1 VARPV
6 TPELAAWYEK
16 AQRTVDL
23 VSLPG
28 HDRDCALAM
37 LSQARLCEEQAP
49 HTPHRISQ
57 TQAEHLLAIG
67 ERAGHQN
74 GRRAAA
80 EEILARARQLQAE
93 ADATGDTDPL
103 GQLTDEIEG
112 LWTAARIADL
122 GRWQVARDN
131 ALAEQAGSTP

>member
-1 VARPV
+1 M

-16 AQRTVDL
+16 AQRTADL
-23 VSLPG
+23 YSLPG

-37 LSQARLCEEQAP
+37 LSQARLSEERGGF
-49 HTPHRISQ
+49 HPHRISQ

-80 EEILARARQLQAE
+80 EEILARARRLQAE
-93 ADATGDTDPL
+93 ADTTADTERL
-103 GQLTDEIEG
+103 GQLADEIEG
-112 LWTAARIADL
+112 LWTAARIADVYT
-122 GRWQVARDN
+122 WQAAR
-131 ALAEQAGSTP
+131 ATTEAGSGT